1 MIHNDTSAVL
11 EWQKKRGQCNLTD
24 FNLILLPQK
33 SDLKVIAIAQLS
45 LLTKT
50 IKTFLLIQ
58 IKLKTKSKCCL
69 AK

>member
-1 MIHNDTSAVL
+1 MIHNDTSVVL
-11 EWQKKRGQCNLTD
+11 EWQNKRGQCNLTD

-33 SDLKVIAIAQLS
+33 SDLKVIAITQLS

-58 IKLKTKSKCCL
+58 IELKTKSKC
-69 AK
+69 